1 MMNLQ
6 HRVQINIADRSGQKK
21 QVLGSKKVRLPQR
34 LLNLIFGDFCEVLV
48 LTPGTSVR
56 NIEIHEM
63 RGVRTMTNKFP
74 SDADYGQ
81 AISASAAGFR
91 FCLHEIRPSPFRF

>member
-56 NIEIHEM
+56 NIEIHQLPAM
-63 RGVRTMTNKFP
+63 L
-74 SDADYGQ
+74 
-81 AISASAAGFR
+81 AA
-91 FCLHEIRPSPFRF
+91 FCAGRIFEKTIKIRV

>member
-21 QVLGSKKVRLPQR
+21 QVLDSKKVHLPQR

-56 NIEIHEM
+56 NIDQAGRIHLQSDRK
-63 RGVRTMTNKFP
+63 RGAEWLRK
-74 SDADYGQ
+74 
-81 AISASAAGFR
+81 R
-91 FCLHEIRPSPFRF
+91 SP

>member
-21 QVLGSKKVRLPQR
+21 QVRLPQR

-63 RGVRTMTNKFP
+63 RE
-74 SDADYGQ
+74 DANNG
-81 AISASAAGFR
+81 
-91 FCLHEIRPSPFRF
+91 

>member
-1 MMNLQ
+1 MQTAVVRKSRCLAA
-6 HRVQINIADRSGQKK
+6 R
-21 QVLGSKKVRLPQR
+21 KVRLPQR

-63 RGVRTMTNKFP
+63 RGG
-74 SDADYGQ
+74 ADDD
-81 AISASAAGFR
+81 
-91 FCLHEIRPSPFRF
+91 E

>member
-34 LLNLIFGDFCEVLV
+34 LLNNTSFHLPDFRNSFLSFYLLGLHPQHMEVKLE
-48 LTPGTSVR
+48 L
-56 NIEIHEM
+56 
-63 RGVRTMTNKFP
+63 
-74 SDADYGQ
+74 
-81 AISASAAGFR
+81 
-91 FCLHEIRPSPFRF
+91 

>member
-21 QVLGSKKVRLPQR
+21 QVLGSRKVRLSQR

-48 LTPGTSVR
+48 LQPGTSVR
-56 NIEIHEM
+56 NIEIHE
-63 RGVRTMTNKFP
+63 VREERAN
-74 SDADYGQ
+74 G
-81 AISASAAGFR
+81 
-91 FCLHEIRPSPFRF
+91 

>member
-34 LLNLIFGDFCEVLV
+34 LLNLILGDFCEVLV

-63 RGVRTMTNKFP
+63 RGG
-74 SDADYGQ
+74 ADDD
-81 AISASAAGFR
+81 
-91 FCLHEIRPSPFRF
+91 E

>member
-6 HRVQINIADRSGQKK
+6 HSVQINIADRSGQKK
-21 QVLGSKKVRLPQR
+21 QVLGSKKVRPPKR
-34 LLNLIFGDFCEVLV
+34 LLHLIFGDFCEVLV

-63 RGVRTMTNKFP
+63 RGG
-74 SDADYGQ
+74 ADDD
-81 AISASAAGFR
+81 
-91 FCLHEIRPSPFRF
+91 E

>member
-6 HRVQINIADRSGQKK
+6 HRVKINIVGRSGQKK
-21 QVLGSKKVRLPQR
+21 QVLESKRVRISQR
-34 LLNLIFGDFCEVLV
+34 LLKLFFGEFCEVLV

-63 RGVRTMTNKFP
+63 KEERANG
-74 SDADYGQ
+74 
-81 AISASAAGFR
+81 
-91 FCLHEIRPSPFRF
+91 

>member
-48 LTPGTSVR
+48 LTPGKTVGEV
-56 NIEIHEM
+56 EIHE
-63 RGVRTMTNKFP
+63 VPPEVTE
-74 SDADYGQ
+74 DA
-81 AISASAAGFR
+81 
-91 FCLHEIRPSPFRF
+91 PV

>member
-1 MMNLQ
+1 MMNLR

-21 QVLGSKKVRLPQR
+21 KVLGGKKVRLPER
-34 LLNLIFGDFCEVLV
+34 LLHMIFGDFCEVLV

-63 RGVRTMTNKFP
+63 RGG
-74 SDADYGQ
+74 ADDD
-81 AISASAAGFR
+81 
-91 FCLHEIRPSPFRF
+91 E

>member
-1 MMNLQ
+1 
-6 HRVQINIADRSGQKK
+6 
-21 QVLGSKKVRLPQR
+21 VLGSKKVRLPQR

-63 RGVRTMTNKFP
+63 RGG
-74 SDADYGQ
+74 ADDD
-81 AISASAAGFR
+81 
-91 FCLHEIRPSPFRF
+91 E

>member
-1 MMNLQ
+1 MMNLR
-6 HRVQINIADRSGQKK
+6 HRVQINIADRSGQNK
-21 QVLGSKKVRLPQR
+21 QVLGSKKVCLPQR

-63 RGVRTMTNKFP
+63 RGG
-74 SDADYGQ
+74 ADDD
-81 AISASAAGFR
+81 
-91 FCLHEIRPSPFRF
+91 E

>member
-1 MMNLQ
+1 MKNDESATQ
-6 HRVQINIADRSGQKK
+6 STDQYCRPQWQKK

-63 RGVRTMTNKFP
+63 RGG
-74 SDADYGQ
+74 ADDD
-81 AISASAAGFR
+81 
-91 FCLHEIRPSPFRF
+91 E

>member
-21 QVLGSKKVRLPQR
+21 AGAWQQESAPSPKTFESDLRR
-34 LLNLIFGDFCEVLV
+34 F

-63 RGVRTMTNKFP
+63 RGG
-74 SDADYGQ
+74 ADDD
-81 AISASAAGFR
+81 
-91 FCLHEIRPSPFRF
+91 E

>member
-21 QVLGSKKVRLPQR
+21 QVLGSKKVCLPQR

-48 LTPGTSVR
+48 LTPGKTVGEV
-56 NIEIHEM
+56 EIHE
-63 RGVRTMTNKFP
+63 VPPEVTE
-74 SDADYGQ
+74 DA
-81 AISASAAGFR
+81 
-91 FCLHEIRPSPFRF
+91 PV

>member
-1 MMNLQ
+1 MMNLR

-21 QVLGSKKVRLPQR
+21 QVLGSKKVCLPQR
-34 LLNLIFGDFCEVLV
+34 LLNLIFCEVLV

-63 RGVRTMTNKFP
+63 RGG
-74 SDADYGQ
+74 ADDD
-81 AISASAAGFR
+81 
-91 FCLHEIRPSPFRF
+91 E

>member
-1 MMNLQ
+1 MMNLR

-48 LTPGTSVR
+48 LTPSTSV
-56 NIEIHEM
+56 
-63 RGVRTMTNKFP
+63 
-74 SDADYGQ
+74 S
-81 AISASAAGFR
+81 
-91 FCLHEIRPSPFRF
+91 